1 MGLKIIEG
9 LERVHCEVESSE
21 KRRQHLSKD
30 MRKAGGVIQVRLWG
44 RRAPGSGNGQCK
56 GTGAMVCPAHWRHC
70 KEASGLARMS
80 YGACRGKS
88 RPAACLG
95 DPDQVGL

>member
-1 MGLKIIEG
+1 MTGLKIIEG
-9 LERVHCEVESSE
+9 LERVHCEVESSG
-21 KRRQHLSKD
+21 KRRQHL
-30 MRKAGGVIQVRLWG
+30 RKAGGVIQVSLWG

-56 GTGAMVCPAHWRHC
+56 GTGAMVCLAHWRHC
-70 KEASGLARMS
+70 KEAGALARMS

-88 RPAACLG
+88 RPVACLG